1 MENYLTIILRIVE
14 VTAPLVV
21 ALVSVYLSNR
31 LIAYR
36 VDELEKKFEKLDTK
50 VEKHNNFVER
60 IVKLEGSEAAQWKW
74 IDQLKK
80 L

>member
-1 MENYLTIILRIVE
+1 MENSLALILKIVE
-14 VTAPLVV
+14 VTAPLLV
-21 ALVSVYLSNR
+21 ALASVYLSNR

-36 VDELEKKFEKLDTK
+36 VDELEKKFEKLETK

-60 IVKLEGSEAAQWKW
+60 IVKLEGSDAAQWRW

-80 L
+80 

>member
-1 MENYLTIILRIVE
+1 MDNYLEIILRIIE
-14 VTAPLVV
+14 VTAPLLV
-21 ALVSVYLSNR
+21 ALTSVYLSNR

-36 VDELEKKFEKLDTK
+36 VDELEKK

-60 IVKLEGSEAAQWKW
+60 IVKLEGSDAAQWRW

-80 L
+80 

>member
-1 MENYLTIILRIVE
+1 METYLAIILRIVE
-14 VTAPLVV
+14 VTAPLIV

-36 VDELEKKFEKLDTK
+36 VDELEKRFEKLETK

-60 IVKLEGSEAAQWKW
+60 IVKLEGSDAAQWKW
-74 IDQLKK
+74 IDQFKQ
-80 L
+80 

>member
-1 MENYLTIILRIVE
+1 MDNYLEIILRIIE
-14 VTAPLVV
+14 VTAPLLV
-21 ALVSVYLSNR
+21 ALASVYLSNR

-60 IVKLEGSEAAQWKW
+60 IVKLEGSDAAQWRW

-80 L
+80 

>member
-1 MENYLTIILRIVE
+1 MESYLTIILRIIE

-36 VDELEKKFEKLDTK
+36 VDELEKK
-50 VEKHNNFVER
+50 VEKHNNLVER
-60 IVKLEGSEAAQWKW
+60 VVKLEGSEAAQWRW

>member
-1 MENYLTIILRIVE
+1 MENSLALILKIVE
-14 VTAPLVV
+14 VTAPLIV

-36 VDELEKKFEKLDTK
+36 VDELEKKFEKLETK

-60 IVKLEGSEAAQWKW
+60 IVKLEGSDAAQWKW

-80 L
+80 